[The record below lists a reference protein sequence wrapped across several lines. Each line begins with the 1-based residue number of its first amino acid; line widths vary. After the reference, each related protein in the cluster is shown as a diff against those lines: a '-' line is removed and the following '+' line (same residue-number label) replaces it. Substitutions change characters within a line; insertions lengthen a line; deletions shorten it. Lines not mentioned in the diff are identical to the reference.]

1 MFAILISALNTM
13 LSFLLRRVVF
23 KFVLFGA
30 LFVLCTAIPPLITSH
45 LPDVGSL
52 YKLLNSV
59 PDGVWYFLG
68 VFEFPRGLSVVIPAY
83 FVRFFIRRIPFF
95 G

>member
-1 MFAILISALNTM
+1 M
-13 LSFLLRRVVF
+13 
-23 KFVLFGA
+23 
-30 LFVLCTAIPPLITSH
+30 TSH

>member
-1 MFAILISALNTM
+1 MYAILISAFN
-13 LSFLLRRVVF
+13 SLLGFVLRKAVI

-30 LFVLCTAIPPLITSH
+30 IYVLCTSIPPLISAH
-45 LPDVGSL
+45 LPDTKSIQT
-52 YKLLNSV
+52 LLNAL
-59 PDGVWYFLG
+59 PDGTWFFLN
-68 VFEFPRGLSVVIPAY
+68 VFEFPKGVSMFMSAY

>member
-13 LSFLLRRVVF
+13 LGFLLRRVVF
-23 KFVLFGA
+23 KFILFGA
-30 LFVLCTAIPPLITSH
+30 LFVLCTAIPPLITAH
-45 LPDVGSL
+45 LPDVNAVHQ
-52 YKLLNSV
+52 LLISI
-59 PDGVWYFLG
+59 PDGIWYFLNI
-68 VFEFPRGLSVVIPAY
+68 FEFPRGLSVVIPAC